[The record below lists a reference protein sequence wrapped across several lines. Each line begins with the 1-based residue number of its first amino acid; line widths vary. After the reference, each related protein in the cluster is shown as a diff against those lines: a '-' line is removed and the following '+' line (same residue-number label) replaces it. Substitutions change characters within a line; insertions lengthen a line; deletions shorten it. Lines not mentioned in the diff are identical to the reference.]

1 MHAVPVL
8 LCVAAAL
15 AATHA
20 QFCVEE
26 FTDSDCTVPRQDS
39 TRDCYMNDGPHCL
52 SLFSFEA
59 DGSTLV
65 AKTYSTEEC
74 NGTLMRVRVCMVVL
88 C

>member
-1 MHAVPVL
+1 
-8 LCVAAAL
+8 
-15 AATHA
+15 
-20 QFCVEE
+20 
-26 FTDSDCTVPRQDS
+26 
-39 TRDCYMNDGPHCL
+39 MNDGPHCL